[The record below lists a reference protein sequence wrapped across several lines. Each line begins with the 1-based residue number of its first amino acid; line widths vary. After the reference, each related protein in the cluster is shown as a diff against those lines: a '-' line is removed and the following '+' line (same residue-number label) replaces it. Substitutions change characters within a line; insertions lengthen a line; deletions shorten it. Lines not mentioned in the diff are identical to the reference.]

1 MGKTSSV
8 CVTVFPVAFVVVVAV
23 LVVVVV
29 AAVVVVV
36 VVSCRKVSAL
46 MNNFPIGW
54 TSTGNQSRRKERRRK
69 EAKGK
74 GAKRK
79 CHNHGF
85 RGKEG
90 VREGKKEQKEK
101 AITRISEERK
111 V

>member
-1 MGKTSSV
+1 MEIATWENLVSV
-8 CVTVFPVAFVVVVAV
+8 CHRISSRFVVVVAV
-23 LVVVVV
+23 VVVVVV

-90 VREGKKEQKEK
+90 VRGRKGGGK
-101 AITRISEERK
+101 ERRSK
-111 V
+111 KKMP